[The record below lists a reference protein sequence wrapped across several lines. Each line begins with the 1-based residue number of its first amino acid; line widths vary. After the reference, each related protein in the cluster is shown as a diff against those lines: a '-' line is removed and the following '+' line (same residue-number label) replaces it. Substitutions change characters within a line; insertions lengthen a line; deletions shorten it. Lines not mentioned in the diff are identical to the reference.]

1 MILLAAE
8 TTEDRS
14 DRMLMGRLALMS
26 VGLIVLLSALPSVLP
41 LEGTLAVLAA
51 YVAYLVWRV
60 LPR

>member
-1 MILLAAE
+1 
-8 TTEDRS
+8 
-14 DRMLMGRLALMS
+14 MGRLALMS